1 MIFVR
6 DSFNLHPASP
16 ETLDRFCC
24 VAQDRLLPA
33 VEQAGGQTVGAWFC
47 HEEWFSQVVHVTAFE
62 DLAAYGDFLQS
73 AGADGSLADAAGA
86 ISELAPE
93 RGTELMETLGPIAE
107 KALDDAIEKSQAE
120 PAGVYTFAILDVLP
134 GCMDR
139 FKEMLGAAGA
149 LLPIVASWRHLSG
162 NPDRITDLWSGD
174 TGGFGYSPSN
184 DQTAAFFGPL
194 REVAPRERMMRLHV
208 LPHSKLR

>member
-16 ETLDRFCC
+16 ETLDRFCG

-62 DLAAYGDFLQS
+62 DLPAYGDFRQA
-73 AGADGSLADAAGA
+73 AGGDGSLADACSA

-107 KALDDAIEKSQAE
+107 KTLDDAIEKSQAE

-134 GCMDR
+134 GCMGR
-139 FKEMLGAAGA
+139 FKELLGAAGPM
-149 LLPIVASWRHLSG
+149 LPIVASRAPMS
-162 NPDRITDLWSGD
+162 T
-174 TGGFGYSPSN
+174 SP
-184 DQTAAFFGPL
+184 
-194 REVAPRERMMRLHV
+194 VRMSPKSRLV
-208 LPHSKLR
+208 